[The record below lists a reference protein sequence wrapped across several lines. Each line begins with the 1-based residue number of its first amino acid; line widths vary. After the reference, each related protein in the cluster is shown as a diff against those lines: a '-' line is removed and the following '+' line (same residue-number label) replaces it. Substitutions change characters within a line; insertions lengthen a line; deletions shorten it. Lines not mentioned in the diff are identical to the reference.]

1 VLTVCIDHH
10 FVCIIITSINHH
22 YHKHRIHHHLWLLSL
37 SWSSLSCINYLSW
50 SSLSLSWPPL
60 SVITTI
66 INHRNHHHRHHYH
79 QLGWSSSVSYFFLYW
94 MPIPIEFGSFLL
106 LPLYFAHVLYPEE
119 IKSCWNY
126 LRIGYIVVIFGLLS
140 CQAIY
145 ILLSLL
151 YNVSY
156 RYYHH
161 HHSISSSSS
170 LSLS

>member
-1 VLTVCIDHH
+1 MLTYRSSSLSSLII
-10 FVCIIITSINHH
+10 IIITYH
-22 YHKHRIHHHLWLLSL
+22 YHHHL
-37 SWSSLSCINYLSW
+37 SS
-50 SSLSLSWPPL
+50 SSSSSSSPL
-60 SVITTI
+60 SIITNTSI
-66 INHRNHHHRHHYH
+66 IIIIIITYHHNNHHLHHH
-79 QLGWSSSVSYFFLYW
+79 QLGWSSSISYFFLYW

-106 LPLYFAHVLYPEE
+106 LPLYFAHVLYPEA

-156 RYYHH
+156 RYF
-161 HHSISSSSS
+161 ISPLLSS
-170 LSLS
+170 